1 MTLVRL
7 PGGTFF
13 PYQVNTDQWILKND
27 GPTGPLSYLCYA
39 TKTSTKH
46 GDQVW
51 RSVCCETR
59 ALFTSRS
66 SYICVMAI
74 RVLGIPLALTH
85 LLPFISRR
93 LYKHARQ
100 LVPQDVRVFPS
111 AIVSLAVHRGKSDR
125 WDYHLPL

>member
-51 RSVCCETR
+51 RSVVVKLGLCLPVDQVTF
-59 ALFTSRS
+59 ALW
-66 SYICVMAI
+66 
-74 RVLGIPLALTH
+74 
-85 LLPFISRR
+85 
-93 LYKHARQ
+93 LYG
-100 LVPQDVRVFPS
+100 F
-111 AIVSLAVHRGKSDR
+111 
-125 WDYHLPL
+125 